1 MPAKALEGNQFF
13 RKGSRTSLTRHELKE
28 QLQHDHF
35 TESVSRTLGYASSHR
50 QRLTQWGIV
59 VAVAAVVIAGAFFVN
74 SHRRALRQKD
84 LQTAFTVL
92 DAQVGPP
99 NEYVKTFATQDEKLR
114 ASIKALSLVA
124 AKDAGTREGFFAQYY
139 LGTLKAQKN
148 DVKGAEADLRTV
160 ANSGSDSAALAKIA
174 LAQLYLSSK
183 RTSEAQELLR
193 SIVNKP
199 TDLVSKA
206 QAEVLLAQL
215 DASANPQQAKQI
227 LQKLKSSN
235 ADPAVG
241 RAADELSAQLAK

>member
-1 MPAKALEGNQFF
+1 M
-13 RKGSRTSLTRHELKE
+13 TRHELKE

-35 TESVSRTLGYASSHR
+35 TESVSRTLEYASSHR

-59 VAVAAVVIAGAFFVN
+59 VVVAAVVIAGAFFIN
-74 SHRRALRQKD
+74 AHRRTLRQQD
-84 LQTAFTVL
+84 LQNAFAVL

-99 NEYVKTFATQDEKLR
+99 SDYGKTFPTQDAKVK
-114 ASIKALSLVA
+114 ASIKALAEVA

-139 LGTLKAQKN
+139 LGTLKAQNN
-148 DVKGAEADLRTV
+148 DLKGAEADLSAV
-160 ANSGSDSAALAKIA
+160 AKSGSDSAALAKIA

-193 SIVNKP
+193 SLVNKP
-199 TDLVSKA
+199 TDLVSKG

-227 LQKLKSSN
+227 IQKLKSSN
-235 ADPAVG
+235 TDPAIG
-241 RAADELSAQLAK
+241 RAADELSAQFAK